1 LAKWLIAPENP
12 LTARVMVNRM
22 WARHFGAGI
31 VKSLGNFG
39 HTGTPPTNPELLDW
53 LATEFVKQ
61 GWNIK
66 AMHRLMMTSST
77 YRQVSTVTP
86 ALAKA
91 DPDNVLLSRMPLKRL
106 EAEPLY
112 DSLLM
117 LAGRLDE
124 TRDGPPEPVEVRDDG
139 MVTPIATE
147 KGWRRSIYVAQ
158 RRTEIPTLLESFDL
172 PPMSPNCLERNTS
185 TVAIQALHL
194 INNSMVEKLSELFA
208 ERVKKEA
215 GDEPKKQIE
224 RAYWI
229 ALGRA
234 PDEDERAASSQA
246 LSRFAQKEKPQAL
259 ASFCHALVNSAAF
272 LYID

>member
-1 LAKWLIAPENP
+1 V
-12 LTARVMVNRM
+12 R
-22 WARHFGAGI
+22 
-31 VKSLGNFG
+31 
-39 HTGTPPTNPELLDW
+39 
-53 LATEFVKQ
+53 Q

-77 YRQVSTVTP
+77 YRQASTVTP

-91 DPDNVLLSRMPLKRL
+91 DPDNALLARMPLKRL

-139 MVTPIATE
+139 MVTPIGTE
-147 KGWRRSIYVAQ
+147 RGWRRSIYVAQ

-194 INNSMVEKLSELFA
+194 INNAMVEKLAELFA
-208 ERVKKEA
+208 ERVRKEA

-234 PDEDERAASSQA
+234 PDEDERTASLQA
-246 LSRFAQKEKPQAL
+246 LNRFAQKEKAPPAGAANQKAL

>member
-1 LAKWLIAPENP
+1 
-12 LTARVMVNRM
+12 
-22 WARHFGAGI
+22 
-31 VKSLGNFG
+31 
-39 HTGTPPTNPELLDW
+39 
-53 LATEFVKQ
+53 
-61 GWNIK
+61 
-66 AMHRLMMTSST
+66 MTSST
-77 YRQVSTVTP
+77 YRQGSTVTP

-91 DPDNVLLSRMPLKRL
+91 DPDNLFLARMPLKRL

-112 DSLLM
+112 DSLLL

-124 TRDGPPEPVEVRDDG
+124 TRDGPPEPVEVRDNG

-147 KGWRRSIYVAQ
+147 KGWRRSVYVAQ

-185 TVAIQALHL
+185 TGAIQALHL
-194 INNSMVEKLSELFA
+194 MNNAMIEKLAELFA
-208 ERVKKEA
+208 GRVRKEA

-234 PDEDERAASSQA
+234 PDEDERTASLQA
-246 LSRFAQKEKPQAL
+246 LSRFAQKEKPQGADAVNQKAL